1 MLDPTTPAVTNS
13 CEEIAADIAAA
24 IIERRLP
31 SGTKLKEE
39 ALARVYSVSRTKI
52 RAALL
57 MLSKDELIEI
67 VPEKG
72 ACVCK
77 LSEREA
83 REIFAVRRTLEAG
96 LARDFVAM
104 AKADDYR
111 RIDTHIALERQAL
124 AQNDLPLRARLLGDF
139 HILLADI
146 VGNLVLKE
154 ILRKLTARTSLI
166 AMHQQSSE
174 DASCSSDEHALF
186 IEAAKAG
193 NADAAVDIMLHHLDQ
208 VLKAL
213 HVDATESV
221 DKKDLVKAL
230 LAA

>member
-1 MLDPTTPAVTNS
+1 M
-13 CEEIAADIAAA
+13 
-24 IIERRLP
+24 
-31 SGTKLKEE
+31 
-39 ALARVYSVSRTKI
+39 
-52 RAALL
+52 
-57 MLSKDELIEI
+57 
-67 VPEKG
+67 
-72 ACVCK
+72 CK

-83 REIFAVRRTLEAG
+83 REIFAVRRALEAG
-96 LARDFVAM
+96 LARDFVAI

-111 RIDTHIALERQAL
+111 RIDAHLALERQAL

-139 HILLADI
+139 HTLLADI

-193 NADAAVDIMLHHLDQ
+193 KADAAVDIMLHHLDH

-213 HVDATESV
+213 HVDAAESIK
-221 DKKDLVKAL
+221 KKDLVKAL